1 MEHDDEL
8 HQKGRSGHLLG
19 LLVEECEDVALVV
32 GNQAQPSTEQ
42 SFASHRQKEVP
53 NISRVEIRRV
63 GHHLCEPTHG
73 QPVVPGSGTT
83 MCPLCMGFLCL
94 QAILHCRPVHL
105 DVRGHR

>member
-1 MEHDDEL
+1 MDPGLMEHDDEL

-53 NISRVEIRRV
+53 NISRLEIRRV
-63 GHHLCEPTHG
+63 GSPSSWAQE
-73 QPVVPGSGTT
+73 
-83 MCPLCMGFLCL
+83 
-94 QAILHCRPVHL
+94 
-105 DVRGHR
+105 